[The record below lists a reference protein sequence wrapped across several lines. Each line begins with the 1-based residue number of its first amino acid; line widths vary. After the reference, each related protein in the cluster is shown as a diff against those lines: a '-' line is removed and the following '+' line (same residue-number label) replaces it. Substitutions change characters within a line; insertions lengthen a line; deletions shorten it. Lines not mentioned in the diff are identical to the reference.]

1 MGNTYK
7 FDRMFIPLYTQ
18 TLTICLHDTQAQND
32 KILIMLPDF
41 RVRQRDYLLEISR
54 ALTQEL
60 DREKLLAR
68 ILKIAIEMLAG
79 QAGIIALKQT
89 EGWRVA
95 AAHGIAPAFLSYLA
109 PLLAEEKVAELDV
122 RELNR
127 MLKELT
133 YTASMGLLNG
143 TALPLA
149 AHGQVIGVIFIFR
162 NYPDLF
168 TPNDRVLLQSFA
180 NQAAI
185 AVYNAQLY
193 GQVSYEK
200 QRLDALLDSAADG
213 ILILNADHTIE
224 RVNLAFEK
232 LYNRSRAE
240 ITGRQHN
247 EIIRW
252 AVEPQGKTLEEAI
265 ANGWPLTPN
274 ATLYVEGDL
283 KRPEPP
289 PIPIGVTYAP
299 LLSSEGKLRNVIV
312 SVRDIT
318 HFRTAEEIKSTFI
331 SIVSHELRTPVALIK
346 GYASTLRRDD
356 AKWDKHT
363 ISDSLAVIEE
373 EADRLSKMID
383 DLLDASRL
391 QAGGLSLNRADVSL
405 STVAG
410 RVAERFASQ
419 STKHKIVAEFPEKF
433 PVILADETRIE
444 QVIANLVSNSLKYAT
459 HGEIRISGSVR
470 PEQVIVCVSDEGPG
484 IEAKDLPHIFDRF
497 YRSTNAVKQTKGA
510 GLGLY
515 LARAI
520 IEAHGGR
527 IWADASTGFP
537 PSGTMRR
544 AQSDSSAQRPKPD
557 SGARICFSLPR

>member
-1 MGNTYK
+1 
-7 FDRMFIPLYTQ
+7 
-18 TLTICLHDTQAQND
+18 
-32 KILIMLPDF
+32 MLPDF

-68 ILKIAIEMLAG
+68 ILRISIEMLAG
-79 QAGIIALKQT
+79 QAGLIALKDSD
-89 EGWRVA
+89 GWRVA
-95 AAHGIAPAFLSYLA
+95 TAHGIPPAFLSYLE
-109 PLLAEEKVAELDV
+109 PLLAEEKVRELDI

-127 MLKELT
+127 MLKDLT

-143 TALPLA
+143 TGLPLA

-168 TPNDRVLLQSFA
+168 SPNDRVLLQSFA
-180 NQAAI
+180 DQAAI
-185 AVYNAQLY
+185 AVFNAQLY

-213 ILILNADHTIE
+213 IIILNTDFTIE
-224 RVNLAFEK
+224 RANDAFERMYGQTHDG
-232 LYNRSRAE
+232 LVNRP
-240 ITGRQHN
+240 HN

-252 AVEPQGKTLEEAI
+252 AREPQGATLEDAI
-265 ANGWPLTPN
+265 VAGWPLTPN
-274 ATLYVEGDL
+274 ATLYIEGDL
-283 KRPEPP
+283 KRELPSPLP
-289 PIPIGVTYAP
+289 VGVTYAP
-299 LLSSEGKLRNVIV
+299 LLSSEGKLRNIIV

-363 ISDSLAVIEE
+363 ISDSLAVIED
-373 EADRLSKMID
+373 EADRLAKMID

-391 QAGGLSLNRADVSL
+391 QAGGLSLNRADVAL
-405 STVAG
+405 GVLAT
-410 RVAERFASQ
+410 RVAERLGSQ
-419 STKHKIVAEFPEKF
+419 SSKHQIVVDFPEKF
-433 PVILADETRIE
+433 PVILGDETRLE
-444 QVIANLVSNSLKYAT
+444 QVLVNLVSNAIKYAPK
-459 HGEIRISGSVR
+459 GEIRISGSVR
-470 PEQVIVCVSDEGPG
+470 PEQVIVCVSDEGQG
-484 IEAKDLPHIFDRF
+484 IDARDLPHIFDRF
-497 YRSTNAVKQTKGA
+497 YRSTTAVKHTKGA

-520 IEAHGGR
+520 VEAHGGR
-527 IWADASTGFP
+527 IWPD
-537 PSGTMRR
+537 
-544 AQSDSSAQRPKPD
+544 PKPD

>member
-1 MGNTYK
+1 
-7 FDRMFIPLYTQ
+7 
-18 TLTICLHDTQAQND
+18 
-32 KILIMLPDF
+32 MLPDF

-60 DREKLLAR
+60 DLEKLLAR
-68 ILKIAIEMLAG
+68 ILRIAIEMLAG
-79 QAGIIALKQT
+79 QAGIIALKEQ

-95 AAHGIAPAFLSYLA
+95 AAHGIAPAFLSYLT
-109 PLLAEEKVAELDV
+109 PLLAEENVRELDV
-122 RELNR
+122 IELNR

-133 YTASMGLLNG
+133 YTATQGMLNG
-143 TALPLA
+143 TGLPLA
-149 AHGQVIGVIFIFR
+149 THGQVIGAIFIFR
-162 NYPDLF
+162 IYPDLF

-180 NQAAI
+180 DQAAI
-185 AVYNAQLY
+185 AVFNAQLY

-213 ILILNADHTIE
+213 ILILNADLTIE
-224 RVNLAFEK
+224 RVNDAFERIYGK
-232 LYNRSRAE
+232 THDELVNLPHDDV
-240 ITGRQHN
+240 IH
-247 EIIRW
+247 W
-252 AVEPQGKTLEEAI
+252 ARNPQGATLTEAI

-283 KRPEPP
+283 ERDLPP
-289 PIPIGVTYAP
+289 PLPVGVTYAP
-299 LLSSEGKLRNVIV
+299 LLSPESRLRNIIV

-318 HFRTAEEIKSTFI
+318 HFRNADEIKATFI
-331 SIVSHELRTPVALIK
+331 SIVSHELRTPVTLIK

-356 AKWDKHT
+356 AKWDKST

-391 QAGGLSLNRADVSL
+391 QAGGLTLNRADVSL
-405 STVAG
+405 PGLAK
-410 RVAERFASQ
+410 RIAERFSTQ
-419 STKHKIVAEFPEKF
+419 SKKHTIETDFPEKF
-433 PVILADETRIE
+433 PIVLADETRIE
-444 QVIANLVSNSLKYAT
+444 QVVINLVSNALKYAEM
-459 HGEIRISGSVR
+459 GAIRISGTVR
-470 PEQVIVCVSDEGPG
+470 SEQVIICVSDEGPG

-497 YRSTNAVKQTKGA
+497 YRSTKAVKHTKGA

-520 IEAHGGR
+520 VEAHGGR
-527 IWADASTGFP
+527 IWADTSTRPAG
-537 PSGTMRR
+537 
-544 AQSDSSAQRPKPD
+544 QSAQRSKPD

>member
-1 MGNTYK
+1 
-7 FDRMFIPLYTQ
+7 
-18 TLTICLHDTQAQND
+18 
-32 KILIMLPDF
+32 MLPDF
-41 RVRQRDYLLEISR
+41 RVRQRDYLLELSR

-60 DREKLLAR
+60 DLEKLLTR
-68 ILKIAIEMLAG
+68 ILRISIEMLAG
-79 QAGIIALKQT
+79 QAGLIALKEQD
-89 EGWRVA
+89 GWRVA
-95 AAHGIAPAFLSYLA
+95 TAHGIAPAFLSYLT
-109 PLLAEEKVAELDV
+109 PLLAEEKVRELDV

-162 NYPDLF
+162 NYLGLF
-168 TPNDRVLLQSFA
+168 TQNDRMLLQSFA
-180 NQAAI
+180 DQAAI
-185 AVYNAQLY
+185 AVFNARLY

-213 ILILNADHTIE
+213 ILILNADQTIE
-224 RVNLAFEK
+224 RANDAFERIYGKTHDELVNLPHDDVIQW
-232 LYNRSRAE
+232 NSD
-240 ITGRQHN
+240 
-247 EIIRW
+247 
-252 AVEPQGKTLEEAI
+252 PQGSTLKEAI

-283 KRPEPP
+283 KRDIPP
-289 PIPIGVTYAP
+289 PLPVGVTYAP
-299 LLSSEGKLRNVIV
+299 LISQDGKLRNIVV

-318 HFRTAEEIKSTFI
+318 HFRTADEIKATFI

-356 AKWDKHT
+356 AKWDKAT

-391 QAGGLSLNRADVSL
+391 QAGGLSLNKADVSL
-405 STVAG
+405 STLST
-410 RVAERFASQ
+410 RIAERFSTQ
-419 STKHKIVAEFPEKF
+419 SKKHTIVAEFPEKF
-433 PVILADETRIE
+433 PVILADETRIQ
-444 QVIANLVSNSLKYAT
+444 QVITNLVSNALKYAAK
-459 HGEIRISGSVR
+459 GEIKIIGQVR
-470 PEQVIVCVSDEGPG
+470 SEQVIVCVSDEGPG
-484 IEAKDLPHIFDRF
+484 IEANDLPHIFDRF
-497 YRSTNAVKQTKGA
+497 YRSTNAVKHTKGA

-520 IEAHGGR
+520 VEAHGGR
-527 IWADASTGFP
+527 IWTD
-537 PSGTMRR
+537 
-544 AQSDSSAQRPKPD
+544 PKPD
-557 SGARICFSLPR
+557 TGARICFSLPR

>member
-1 MGNTYK
+1 
-7 FDRMFIPLYTQ
+7 
-18 TLTICLHDTQAQND
+18 
-32 KILIMLPDF
+32 MLPDF
-41 RVRQRDYLLEISR
+41 RVRQREYLLEISR

-60 DREKLLAR
+60 DLEKLLAR

-79 QAGIIALKQT
+79 QAGLIALKEQ

-95 AAHGIAPAFLSYLA
+95 AAHGIAPAFLSYLT
-109 PLLAEEKVAELDV
+109 PLLAEEDV
-122 RELNR
+122 RELNVSELNR

-143 TALPLA
+143 TALPLV
-149 AHGQVIGVIFIFR
+149 AHGHVIGVIFIFR
-162 NYPDLF
+162 SYPDQF

-180 NQAAI
+180 DQAAI
-185 AVYNAQLY
+185 AVYNARLY

-213 ILILNADHTIE
+213 ILILNADLTIE
-224 RVNLAFEK
+224 RVNDAFERIYGK
-232 LYNRSRAE
+232 THDELVNISHDKVICWVRD
-240 ITGRQHN
+240 
-247 EIIRW
+247 
-252 AVEPQGKTLEEAI
+252 PQGSTLKEAI

-283 KRPEPP
+283 ERPLPSP
-289 PIPIGVTYAP
+289 LPIGVTYAP
-299 LLSSEGKLRNVIV
+299 LLSADGKLRNVIV

-318 HFRTAEEIKSTFI
+318 HFRTADEIKATFI

-356 AKWDKHT
+356 AKWDKST

-391 QAGGLSLNRADVSL
+391 QAGGMSLSRGDVSIPIL
-405 STVAG
+405 AK
-410 RVAERFASQ
+410 RVAERFSTQ
-419 STKHKIVAEFPEKF
+419 SNKHMIVAEFPEKF
-433 PVILADETRIE
+433 PIVLADETRIE
-444 QVIANLVSNSLKYAT
+444 QVVSNLVSNALKYA
-459 HGEIRISGSVR
+459 HEGEIKITGSAR
-470 PEQVIVCVSDEGPG
+470 PEQVIICVSDEGPG

-497 YRSTNAVKQTKGA
+497 YRSTKAVKHTKGA

-527 IWADASTGFP
+527 IWAD
-537 PSGTMRR
+537 
-544 AQSDSSAQRPKPD
+544 PKPD
-557 SGARICFSLPR
+557 SGARLCFSLPR

>member
-1 MGNTYK
+1 
-7 FDRMFIPLYTQ
+7 
-18 TLTICLHDTQAQND
+18 
-32 KILIMLPDF
+32 MLPDF

-60 DREKLLAR
+60 DLEKLLAR
-68 ILKIAIEMLAG
+68 ILKISIEMLAG
-79 QAGIIALKQT
+79 QAGLIALKDQD
-89 EGWRVA
+89 GWRVA
-95 AAHGIAPAFLSYLA
+95 AAQGIAPAFLSYLS
-109 PLLAEEKVAELDV
+109 PLLAEENVRELDV

-168 TPNDRVLLQSFA
+168 TQNDRILLQSFA
-180 NQAAI
+180 DQAAI
-185 AVYNAQLY
+185 AVFNARLY
-193 GQVSYEK
+193 GQVSFEK

-213 ILILNADHTIE
+213 ILILHANLTIE
-224 RVNLAFEK
+224 RVNDAFERMYGK
-232 LYNRSRAE
+232 THDELAGLPHDE
-240 ITGRQHN
+240 VIK
-247 EIIRW
+247 W
-252 AVEPQGKTLEEAI
+252 ANEPQGSTLKEAI

-283 KRPEPP
+283 AREFPSPLP
-289 PIPIGVTYAP
+289 VGITYAP
-299 LLSSEGKLRNVIV
+299 LMSADGKLRNIIV

-318 HFRTAEEIKSTFI
+318 HFRTADEIKSTFI

-356 AKWDKHT
+356 AKWDKAT
-363 ISDSLAVIEE
+363 INESLAVIEE

-405 STVAG
+405 AALAS
-410 RVAERFASQ
+410 RVAQKFSTQ
-419 STKHKIVAEFPEKF
+419 SSRHTIVTDFPANF

-444 QVIANLVSNSLKYAT
+444 QVISNLVSNALKYAPS
-459 HGEIRISGSVR
+459 GEIRISGQAR
-470 PEQVIVCVSDEGPG
+470 PEQVIVCVSDQGPG

-497 YRSTNAVKQTKGA
+497 YRSTKAVKNTKGA

-520 IEAHGGR
+520 VEAHGGR
-527 IWADASTGFP
+527 IWAD
-537 PSGTMRR
+537 
-544 AQSDSSAQRPKPD
+544 PKPD

>member
-1 MGNTYK
+1 
-7 FDRMFIPLYTQ
+7 
-18 TLTICLHDTQAQND
+18 
-32 KILIMLPDF
+32 MLPDF

-60 DREKLLAR
+60 DLEILLAR
-68 ILKIAIEMLAG
+68 ILRIAIEMLAG
-79 QAGIIALKQT
+79 QAGIIALKD

-95 AAHGIAPAFLSYLA
+95 AAHGIAAAFLSYLT
-109 PLLAEEKVAELDV
+109 PLLAEENVRELDV
-122 RELNR
+122 SELNR

-143 TALPLA
+143 TALPLS

-162 NYPDLF
+162 NYEDKF
-168 TPNDRVLLQSFA
+168 TPNDRVILQSFA
-180 NQAAI
+180 DQAAI
-185 AVYNAQLY
+185 AVYNARLY

-213 ILILNADHTIE
+213 ILILNADLTIE
-224 RVNLAFEK
+224 RVNDAFERMYGK
-232 LYNRSRAE
+232 THDELANHSHDE
-240 ITGRQHN
+240 VICWVRQ
-247 EIIRW
+247 
-252 AVEPQGKTLEEAI
+252 PQGSTLNEAI

-283 KRPEPP
+283 ERPLPSP
-289 PIPIGVTYAP
+289 LPIGVTYAP
-299 LLSSEGKLRNVIV
+299 LLSSDGKLRNVIV

-318 HFRTAEEIKSTFI
+318 HFRTADEIKATFI

-356 AKWDKHT
+356 AKWDKST

-391 QAGGLSLNRADVSL
+391 QAGGMSLSHGDVSL
-405 STVAG
+405 PILAK
-410 RVAERFASQ
+410 RVAERFSSQ
-419 STKHKIVAEFPEKF
+419 SNTHRIEAEFPEKL
-433 PVILADETRIE
+433 PIVLADETRIE
-444 QVIANLVSNSLKYAT
+444 QVISNLVSNALKYAQK
-459 HGEIRISGSVR
+459 GEIKITGSAR
-470 PEQVIVCVSDEGPG
+470 PEQVIICVSDEGPG

-497 YRSTNAVKQTKGA
+497 YRSTKAVKHTKGA

-527 IWADASTGFP
+527 IWAD
-537 PSGTMRR
+537 
-544 AQSDSSAQRPKPD
+544 PKPD

>member
-1 MGNTYK
+1 
-7 FDRMFIPLYTQ
+7 
-18 TLTICLHDTQAQND
+18 
-32 KILIMLPDF
+32 MLPDF
-41 RVRQRDYLLEISR
+41 RVRQRDYLLELSR

-60 DREKLLAR
+60 DLEKLLAR
-68 ILKIAIEMLAG
+68 VLKISIEMLAG
-79 QAGIIALKQT
+79 QAGLIALKEQD
-89 EGWRVA
+89 GWRVA
-95 AAHGIAPAFLSYLA
+95 TAQGIAPAFLSYLT
-109 PLLAEEKVAELDV
+109 PLLAEENVRELDV

-168 TPNDRVLLQSFA
+168 TQNDRVLLQSFA
-180 NQAAI
+180 DQAAI
-185 AVYNAQLY
+185 AVFNARLY
-193 GQVSYEK
+193 GQISFEK

-213 ILILNADHTIE
+213 ILILNADLTIE
-224 RVNLAFEK
+224 RVNDAFERIYGK
-232 LYNRSRAE
+232 THDELA
-240 ITGRQHN
+240 TLPHDD
-247 EIIRW
+247 IIQW
-252 AVEPQGKTLEEAI
+252 AGEPQGSTLKEAI

-283 KRPEPP
+283 ERSFTPP
-289 PIPIGVTYAP
+289 LPVGVTYAP
-299 LLSSEGKLRNVIV
+299 LMSPDGKLSNIIV

-318 HFRTAEEIKSTFI
+318 HFRTADEIKSTFI

-356 AKWDKHT
+356 AKWDKST
-363 ISDSLAVIEE
+363 INDSLAVIEE

-391 QAGGLSLNRADVSL
+391 QAGGMSLNRADVSL
-405 STVAG
+405 ATLSN
-410 RVAERFASQ
+410 RVAQKFSTQ
-419 STKHKIVAEFPEKF
+419 SNKHIIVTDFPEKF
-433 PVILADETRIE
+433 PVILADETRLE
-444 QVIANLVSNSLKYAT
+444 QVIANLVSNALKYASK
-459 HGEIRISGSVR
+459 GEIRISGQVR

-497 YRSTNAVKQTKGA
+497 YRSTKAVKNTKGA

-520 IEAHGGR
+520 VEAHGGR
-527 IWADASTGFP
+527 IWAD
-537 PSGTMRR
+537 
-544 AQSDSSAQRPKPD
+544 PKPD

>member
-1 MGNTYK
+1 
-7 FDRMFIPLYTQ
+7 
-18 TLTICLHDTQAQND
+18 
-32 KILIMLPDF
+32 MLPDF

-68 ILKIAIEMLAG
+68 ILRISIEMLAG
-79 QAGIIALKQT
+79 QAGLIALKDSD
-89 EGWRVA
+89 GWRVA
-95 AAHGIAPAFLSYLA
+95 TAHGIPPAFLSYLE
-109 PLLAEEKVAELDV
+109 PLLAEEKVRELDIH
-122 RELNR
+122 ELNR
-127 MLKELT
+127 MLKDLT

-143 TALPLA
+143 TGLPLA

-162 NYPDLF
+162 NYADLF
-168 TPNDRVLLQSFA
+168 SHNDRILLQSFA
-180 NQAAI
+180 DQAAI
-185 AVYNAQLY
+185 AVFNAQLY

-213 ILILNADHTIE
+213 IIILNTDLTIE
-224 RVNLAFEK
+224 RANDAFESMYGQTHEQ
-232 LYNRSRAE
+232 LVNRP
-240 ITGRQHN
+240 HD

-252 AVEPQGKTLEEAI
+252 ARDPQGTTLTEAI
-265 ANGWPLTPN
+265 ASGWPLTPN

-283 KRPEPP
+283 KRELPSPLP
-289 PIPIGVTYAP
+289 VGVTYAP
-299 LLSSEGKLRNVIV
+299 LLSAEGKLRNIIV

-356 AKWDKHT
+356 AKWDKAT
-363 ISDSLAVIEE
+363 ISDSLAVIED
-373 EADRLSKMID
+373 EADRLAKMID

-391 QAGGLSLNRADVSL
+391 QAGGMSLNRADVAL
-405 STVAG
+405 GALAT
-410 RVAERFASQ
+410 RVAERLGSQ
-419 STKHKIVAEFPEKF
+419 SSKHKIVADFPEKF
-433 PVILADETRIE
+433 PIILGDETRLE
-444 QVIANLVSNSLKYAT
+444 QVLVNLVSNAIKYAPK
-459 HGEIRISGSVR
+459 GEIRISGSAR

-484 IEAKDLPHIFDRF
+484 IDARDLPHIFDRF
-497 YRSTNAVKQTKGA
+497 YRSTTAVKHTKGA

-520 IEAHGGR
+520 VDAHGGR
-527 IWADASTGFP
+527 IWPD
-537 PSGTMRR
+537 
-544 AQSDSSAQRPKPD
+544 PKPD

>member
-1 MGNTYK
+1 
-7 FDRMFIPLYTQ
+7 
-18 TLTICLHDTQAQND
+18 
-32 KILIMLPDF
+32 MLPDF

-60 DREKLLAR
+60 DLDKLLAR
-68 ILKIAIEMLAG
+68 ILRISIEMLAG
-79 QAGIIALKQT
+79 QAGLIALKET
-89 EGWRVA
+89 DGWRVA
-95 AAHGIAPAFLSYLA
+95 TAHGIAPAFLSYLT
-109 PLLAEEKVAELDV
+109 PLLAEETVRELDV

-133 YTASMGLLNG
+133 YTASMGILNG

-168 TPNDRVLLQSFA
+168 THNDRILLQSFA
-180 NQAAI
+180 DQAAI
-185 AVYNAQLY
+185 AVYNARLY

-213 ILILNADHTIE
+213 ILILNADHTVE
-224 RVNLAFEK
+224 RCNLSFEK
-232 LYNRSRAE
+232 LFGE
-240 ITGRQHN
+240 PRQQIVGKNHS
-247 EIIRW
+247 EIIHW
-252 AVEPQGKTLEEAI
+252 EQNPQGKTLDEAE
-265 ANGWPLTPN
+265 ADGWPLTPN

-283 KRPEPP
+283 ERPLPP
-289 PIPIGVTYAP
+289 ALPVGVTYAP
-299 LLSSEGKLRNVIV
+299 LLSADGRLRNIIV
-312 SVRDIT
+312 AVRDIT
-318 HFRTAEEIKSTFI
+318 HFRTADQIKSTFI

-356 AKWDKHT
+356 AKWDKST
-363 ISDSLAVIEE
+363 INDSLAVIEE

-391 QAGGLSLNRADVSL
+391 QAGGLNINKADVSL
-405 STVAG
+405 ESISK
-410 RVAERFASQ
+410 RVAERLSTQ
-419 STKHKIVAEFPEKF
+419 SNKHVIVTDFPEKF

-444 QVIANLVSNSLKYAT
+444 QVILNLVSNALKYASN
-459 HGEIRISGSVR
+459 GEIKITGQAR
-470 PEQVIVCVSDEGPG
+470 PEQVVICVSDEGPG
-484 IEAKDLPHIFDRF
+484 IEARDLPHIFDRF
-497 YRSTNAVKQTKGA
+497 YRSTKAVKNTKGA

-527 IWADASTGFP
+527 IWTD
-537 PSGTMRR
+537 
-544 AQSDSSAQRPKPD
+544 PKPD
-557 SGARICFSLPR
+557 SGARFCFSLPR